1 MTKVII
7 HFNLARGCY
16 AMCLCMYDEKRVYTS
31 VVYIGWG
38 LCWRFWLPRSVTFY
52 RNDLN
57 GEVDVAA
64 TSLPANGLSIHSE
77 CVYISQARQ
86 ERKKNIPQLTIG
98 ENALTHNYTAFLASS
113 AALSLL
119 SSCKHLFRQ
128 QWLNERLIGQRLVA
142 VRIAGIHSFCGTS
155 FARSLWQRAGVRTR

>member
-1 MTKVII
+1 MLCVCVCMMRNVSIKVS
-7 HFNLARGCY
+7 FTL
-16 AMCLCMYDEKRVYTS
+16 DEDSAGAFDFPAASPFTATISMAKLT
-31 VVYIGWG
+31 
-38 LCWRFWLPRSVTFY
+38 WLPRHY
-52 RNDLN
+52 RRTGWAFIRNACIYLKQDKK
-57 GEVDVAA
+57 E
-64 TSLPANGLSIHSE
+64 
-77 CVYISQARQ
+77 
-86 ERKKNIPQLTIG
+86 KKNIPQLTIG